1 MIFLDNTISTSPYF
15 NLALEEYFFKQIED
29 DSIILWRSENA
40 IVVGKHQNTLAEINM
55 PYAQSKNI
63 KIARRLSGGGT
74 VYHDLGNLNF
84 TFIQTGEKE
93 KLVDFAK
100 FLKPIINALAELGVE
115 AIQGKRNELL
125 VEGKKI
131 SGNAEHT
138 FKNRVLHHG
147 TLLFN
152 TKLDVLI
159 KSLRINP
166 LKYQDKAIKSVQ
178 SRVVNLNQ
186 YISGDFDHF
195 RSTLANSL
203 KKQFEIET
211 NYVISDIE
219 IEEIKRLEKEKYQ
232 TWDWNFGYSPTYTL
246 SKVLKT
252 NDGEVPMKI
261 SVKKGLINEI
271 TLEGDNVSHVEE
283 LKKLEG
289 KFHKPEI
296 VRPITNALGVDAM
309 ELF

>member
-1 MIFLDNTISTSPYF
+1 MIFFDNTLSTSPYF
-15 NLALEEYFFKQIED
+15 NLALEEYFFKQIEE
-29 DSIILWRSENA
+29 DSIILWRSDNA

-55 PYAQSKNI
+55 PYAQSQNI

-100 FLKPIINALAELGVE
+100 FLKPIITALADLGVE

-186 YISGDFDHF
+186 YIGGDFDHF
-195 RSTLANSL
+195 RSTLAHSL
-203 KKQFEIET
+203 KRQFEIES
-211 NYVISDIE
+211 NYTLGDTQIA
-219 IEEIKRLEKEKYQ
+219 EIKKLEKEKYQ

>member
-55 PYAQSKNI
+55 PYAQSQNI

-178 SRVVNLNQ
+178 SRVINLNQ